1 MKYLL
6 PFLAILVLA
15 SCKFELKDNDAKDSD
30 KTERESSKKKDSD
43 DKIDELSKAIEE
55 LSEGKSVE
63 TVPYQDLQKLLPSRL
78 EGYDRVDMEGS
89 RTGALGIKVSTATA
103 TYEDGDQE
111 IEINIVDGGS
121 FGGILSS
128 AQNWMDAEFEH
139 SNKDG
144 FERTSTLKGFKS
156 YEQFDKN
163 GTSSLAVIVQDRYL
177 VTASGRVN
185 DFDELKDMVESMK
198 LKKLKKE

>member
-6 PFLAILVLA
+6 PLLAILVFA
-15 SCKFELKDNDAKDSD
+15 SCKFDLKDNDAKDPD

-43 DKIDELSKAIEE
+43 NKLDEFTKAIED

-63 TVPYQDLQKLLPSRL
+63 TVPYQELQELLPARL
-78 EGYDRVDMEGS
+78 EGYERVDMEGS

-121 FGGILSS
+121 FGGVLSS
-128 AQNWMDAEFEH
+128 AQNWMDAEFE
-139 SNKDG
+139 SSSKNG
-144 FERTSTLKGFKS
+144 FERTSTLKGYKS

-163 GTSSLAVIVQDRYL
+163 GTSSLAVIVQDRFL
-177 VTASGRVN
+177 VTASGRVK
-185 DFDELKDMVESMK
+185 DFDQLKDMVESMK
-198 LKKLKKE
+198 LRKLK

>member
-6 PFLAILVLA
+6 PLLAILVFA
-15 SCKFELKDNDAKDSD
+15 SCKFELNDNDAKDPD
-30 KTERESSKKKDSD
+30 QTERESSKKKDSD
-43 DKIDELSKAIEE
+43 DKLDEFTKAIEE

-63 TVPYQDLQKLLPSRL
+63 TVPYQELQELLPSRL
-78 EGYDRVDMEGS
+78 EGYERVDLEGS

-111 IEINIVDGGS
+111 IEINIVDGGT
-121 FGGILSS
+121 FGGVLSS
-128 AQNWMDAEFEH
+128 AQNWMDAEFER
-139 SNKDG
+139 SSKDG
-144 FERTSTLKGFKS
+144 FERTSTLKGYKS

-177 VTASGRVN
+177 VTASGRVK
-185 DFDELKDMVESMK
+185 DFDQLKDMVESMK
-198 LKKLKKE
+198 LRKLKKE

>member
-6 PFLAILVLA
+6 PLLAILVFA
-15 SCKFELKDNDAKDSD
+15 SCKFDLKDNDAKDPD
-30 KTERESSKKKDSD
+30 QTERESSKKKDSD
-43 DKIDELSKAIEE
+43 DKLDEFTKAIEE

-63 TVPYQDLQKLLPSRL
+63 TVPYQELQELLPSRL
-78 EGYDRVDMEGS
+78 EGYERVDLEGS

-121 FGGILSS
+121 FGGVLSS
-128 AQNWMDAEFEH
+128 AQNWMDAEFER
-139 SNKDG
+139 SSKDG
-144 FERTSTLKGFKS
+144 FERTSTLKGYKS

-177 VTASGRVN
+177 VTASGRVK
-185 DFDELKDMVESMK
+185 DFDQLKDMVESMK
-198 LKKLKKE
+198 LRKLKKE